1 MSLCKNAKLHA
12 TMFCFWSR
20 NVSICCFNC
29 CKFDITCP
37 LEILLYLAT
46 KLKTRY
52 FICDTT
58 LRNTKQPTVHSTV
71 TFRRD
76 LSSGKGT
83 EWARS
88 TTGGSVGSRNY
99 GKKNSDH
106 IEESIIILQEALIPC
121 GTKFLRVLIL
131 VILPA
136 IRKNNFPPIKITANI
151 FPAKIYFRVNIL

>member
-1 MSLCKNAKLHA
+1 MVYVYPNPYPHPHPRPLPASRDPRHLDILEPTYEDTLKKRKKKKPFALLSLCKNAKLHA

-29 CKFDITCP
+29 YKFDITCR
-37 LEILLYLAT
+37 LELLLYLAT

-76 LSSGKGT
+76 LSSGKGI
-83 EWARS
+83 ESAR
-88 TTGGSVGSRNY
+88 
-99 GKKNSDH
+99 
-106 IEESIIILQEALIPC
+106 
-121 GTKFLRVLIL
+121 
-131 VILPA
+131 
-136 IRKNNFPPIKITANI
+136 
-151 FPAKIYFRVNIL
+151 

>member
-12 TMFCFWSR
+12 TMFCVWSR
-20 NVSICCFNC
+20 NVSICFFNC
-29 CKFDITCP
+29 YKFDITCR
-37 LEILLYLAT
+37 LELLLYLAT

-83 EWARS
+83 ESARW

-99 GKKNSDH
+99 GKKEFRPHWRINNHIARGTNTVWNEIFAGSNSCDF
-106 IEESIIILQEALIPC
+106 SGDPQ
-121 GTKFLRVLIL
+121 K
-131 VILPA
+131 
-136 IRKNNFPPIKITANI
+136 
-151 FPAKIYFRVNIL
+151 